1 MISVYHKNFEIEIT
15 SYINLQG
22 NTSYILDVFDY
33 SKGGTFAYRLI
44 RYQWGGGASNYLLC
58 ADANGWLAPRDVR
71 VKELLDGF
79 NWSVVRRALKDRA
92 RFHDTWFLTPH
103 FKAVRY
109 GK

>member
-22 NTSYILDVFDY
+22 NTSYMLDVFDH
-33 SKGGTFAYRLI
+33 SKGGVFAYRLI
-44 RYQWGGGASNYLLC
+44 RYQWGGGSNYLLC
-58 ADANGWLAPRDVR
+58 ADSDGWCFPNAVR
-71 VKELLDGF
+71 VKDLLDGF
-79 NWSVVRRALKDRA
+79 NWSVVRRALKDCA
-92 RFHDTWFLTPH
+92 RFRDTWFLTPH